1 MSSPNHHPPSYR
13 QLLLD
18 IHRPQTPTLDNF
30 VAGSNLELMQ
40 GLHALAA
47 PTSTETLYLW
57 GPAGCGKTHLLRAVA
72 TAAAEKRPVYITQA
86 ATVGERLDVPPGTL
100 LIVDDLEQLSA
111 EAQVAL
117 FRAFIAARPD
127 RLALLLSGTTPPLEL
142 ALSKEREDLR
152 TRVGQCL
159 IYEIKPLT
167 DEEKAAAL
175 QQHAHGKGMKLE
187 DAIIQYVLRH
197 GRRDLPSLLATVD
210 ALDQASLELKRPATL
225 PLLREIMQLNV
236 ETQ

>member
-1 MSSPNHHPPSYR
+1 MSSSNYR

-30 VAGSNLELMQ
+30 VAGGNLELMLHLQ
-40 GLHALAA
+40 GLTA
-47 PTSTETLYLW
+47 PDCTETLYLW
-57 GPAGCGKTHLLRAVA
+57 GPAGCGKSHLLRAAA

-111 EAQVAL
+111 PAQVAL

-127 RLALLLSGTTPPLEL
+127 RLALLLSGATPPLNL

-159 IYEIKPLT
+159 IYEIKPLS

-175 QQHAHGKGMKLE
+175 HQHASDKGMKLE
-187 DAIIQYVLRH
+187 EAIVQYLLRH
-197 GRRDLPSLLATVD
+197 GRRDLPSLLATMD

-225 PLLREIMQLNV
+225 PLLREILQLNMDI
-236 ETQ
+236 Q

>member
-1 MSSPNHHPPSYR
+1 MSSSSHR

-18 IHRPQTPTLDNF
+18 IHRPPVPTLDNF

-40 GLHALAA
+40 HLQGL
-47 PTSTETLYLW
+47 TEVANTGALYLW

-72 TAAAEKRPVYITQA
+72 TAAASTDPARPVYITQA

-117 FRAFIAARPD
+117 FRAFIAAHPD

-175 QQHAHGKGMKLE
+175 LQHASGKGMKLE
-187 DAIIQYVLRH
+187 DALVQYLLRH